1 MEPTTARTAPRRRTA
16 ALLALALALLVSL
29 TMVAVSQADD
39 DDRGRDDDQ
48 GRDDDR
54 DDDGRGP
61 GAVFSM
67 TNETNLTGGNRVI
80 AYARGSDGRLS
91 DPRPFSTGGD
101 GSGTPEDSSDGLVLA
116 NRRGDTSPINLRE
129 GPRFLLATNAGS
141 DTVTVFRVRGRSL
154 ERVDV
159 ENSNGDRPT
168 SVTASRGVVYVMNAG
183 GAMCTGT
190 FPAGQNITGFTLDN
204 DGELTPIPG
213 SSRPISAQA
222 GSGCTQVSFDKSG
235 EVVVVTEQQADVIS
249 TYTRNRDGTLNGP
262 NAQQTTGNGPFGSTF
277 TQRNQL
283 ITTENFGAVPTQ
295 GGAASYEVD
304 ERNGTLT
311 PIEPTSERNGQSD
324 TCWVVITDNGK
335 YAYTSS
341 FGDNGSIS
349 TYRVGSD
356 GSLTLLNAGEED
368 SVGGGAS
375 DLALS
380 RNSRYLYAKNSLE
393 ASVTVF
399 RIESDGD
406 LTRLQEV
413 EDGAGAPGSIGLA
426 AE

>member
-1 MEPTTARTAPRRRTA
+1 MQHVRDRDRPGPAVLVAL
-16 ALLALALALLVSL
+16 LLALTLVLLG
-29 TMVAVSQADD
+29 TWAAAGGAQAGEG
-39 DDRGRDDDQ
+39 DDRSPAGARDDDS
-48 GRDDDR
+48 GSRA
-54 DDDGRGP
+54 

-67 TNETNLTGGNRVI
+67 TNESTGNAVI
-80 AYARGSDGRLS
+80 AYARGSDGRLR
-91 DPRPFSTGGD
+91 DPRRFPTGGT
-101 GSGTPEDSSDGLVLA
+101 GTGTPEDSSDGLVLA
-116 NRRGDTSPINLRE
+116 DRRGEVSPINLRE
-129 GPRFLLATNAGS
+129 GGRFLLATNAGS
-141 DTVTVFRVRGRSL
+141 HTVSVFRVRGNDLELVDQERSG
-154 ERVDV
+154 
-159 ENSNGDRPT
+159 GDRPT
-168 SVTASRGVVYVMNAG
+168 SVTVSRGVVYVMNAG

-190 FPAGQNITGFTLDN
+190 SPQQNLSGFRIEN
-204 DGELTPIPG
+204 DGELEPIPG
-213 SSRPISAQA
+213 STRPLTGQA
-222 GSGCTQVSFDKSG
+222 ASGCTQASFDKSG
-235 EVVVVTEQQADVIS
+235 NVLVVTEQQADVIS
-249 TYTRNRDGTLNGP
+249 TYTRNPDGTLNGP
-262 NAQQTTGNGPFGSTF
+262 TAQQTTGNGPFGSTL

-283 ITTENFGAVPTQ
+283 ITTENFGALPGQ

-304 ERNGTLT
+304 EETGTLT

-335 YAYTSS
+335 YAYTAS

-349 TYRVGSD
+349 TYRVQPD
-356 GSLTLLNAGEED
+356 GSLTLLNPGEED
-368 SVGGGAS
+368 SLGTGAA

-406 LTRLQEV
+406 LTRIQAV